1 MDGYFGMPFD
11 RIQSVMYAIIS
22 VHSKVR
28 EVCDVDQNGDSRKAN
43 TNMGKRFQ
51 ELFRCKL
58 DRAKRGRGGR
68 ERGTIRSRLEKR
80 LSLRST
86 MQISVKKNALRIQW
100 FVSRSADTSSEK

>member
-1 MDGYFGMPFD
+1 
-11 RIQSVMYAIIS
+11 MYEIIA

-58 DRAKRGRGGR
+58 DRAKRGRGGGGRER

>member
-1 MDGYFGMPFD
+1 
-11 RIQSVMYAIIS
+11 MYAIIP

-58 DRAKRGRGGR
+58 DRAKRGRGEER
-68 ERGTIRSRLEKR
+68 ERERDLPIASGEAFVAEKYHANQCQEKR
-80 LSLRST
+80 LAY
-86 MQISVKKNALRIQW
+86 SVVCL
-100 FVSRSADTSSEK
+100 TLC